1 MTNCNYQIYETK
13 QYKIQDRRI
22 SKQNKV
28 CIYFQTSEYVQIYL
42 QIVIIQFYFIK
53 HITSKNFINVKKQ
66 NNKRIASKTFSQI
79 RSRPQSGIIYDT
91 KKLEKVSPNG
101 LKVVILGAGE
111 QNDLDKFVLKPSSNK
126 FRTLSTRKT
135 NVIND
140 SSVTQSKSNHTEIV
154 KNSPVVQDLSK
165 KIPVNMVKDKDD
177 LYAETVYLKDIINKL
192 TQENYDLKA
201 KMRFLNK
208 NTERMQTV
216 VQNVGGYLQQKYVAD
231 KQDLAL
237 MTKLGISENLLTITL
252 KKQIKELRT
261 MIKQQNEEIQ
271 NLKHDIKYTKIQEL
285 EKEINVFQ
293 EETLRLKTLL
303 EQSQRNEQ
311 IYQMTHDF
319 NQFEEK
325 FYIQMQIINSLK
337 QENSFYQGQIA
348 IEQEEKFKLQNQIE
362 TNQKVLNKQK
372 QVIDDLQQ
380 TLKDKLIYI
389 DGLQQEL
396 DSYKD
401 TNQNLIQK
409 ANKLDNNQ
417 LRIIGLVKIEQELRK
432 ELQQKT
438 RDIEYL
444 DKTTT
449 ELKQKLNEKSSIE
462 AKIKDQLQEEL
473 KKLKIAY
480 EELDEKYKHLLLIN
494 AQSRLKETVPSIQ
507 QKLAPTAATLNIKS
521 QRPQNQNNTPDSINQ
536 DKNQQQ
542 QKFKVIKKDDVQYLG
557 FELNYRLRT
566 KKITLADAIE
576 RYLFDNK
583 NKKTGE
589 IKLKEISERMQ
600 KEPFL
605 LIDEDSALLVARYL
619 TEDNSQEFIVYNDQ
633 LTQSTTIVRSILQ
646 KLIGN
651 YDILTSEIEIKKT
664 KEITQVISKYKNSLK
679 QYFDQLTSKYEG
691 LLERK
696 QIIET
701 FEYMDIDLTPEQYDF
716 LFLRLFSYSNNT
728 QIFPYIRIFEIFQEI
743 QIERIDSDKKKKSR
757 KKDFKDQVDNKNK
770 KVEIFTR
777 RQSMELAN

>member
-1 MTNCNYQIYETK
+1 MQRNKITKGLRLRLSVKQEVGLNQASSMILKNLIRCLQRVQRWLFLEQVNKMIQTN
-13 QYKIQDRRI
+13 
-22 SKQNKV
+22 
-28 CIYFQTSEYVQIYL
+28 L
-42 QIVIIQFYFIK
+42 
-53 HITSKNFINVKKQ
+53 
-66 NNKRIASKTFSQI
+66 
-79 RSRPQSGIIYDT
+79 
-91 KKLEKVSPNG
+91 
-101 LKVVILGAGE
+101 
-111 QNDLDKFVLKPSSNK
+111 
-126 FRTLSTRKT
+126 TLSTRKT

-140 SSVTQSKSNHTEIV
+140 SSVTQSRSTHTEIL
-154 KNSPVVQDLSK
+154 KNSPVVQDLTK
-165 KIPVNMVKDKDD
+165 KIPVNMTKDKDD
-177 LYAETVYLKDIINKL
+177 LYAETVYLKDMINKL
-192 TQENYDLKA
+192 TSENYDLKA

-261 MIKQQNEEIQ
+261 LIKQQNEEIS

-311 IYQMTHDF
+311 IIQMTHDF
-319 NQFEEK
+319 NQFEHK
-325 FYIQMQIINSLK
+325 FYLQMQIINSLK
-337 QENSFYQGQIA
+337 QENSFYQGQIT
-348 IEQEEKFKLQNQIE
+348 IEQEEKFKLQNHME
-362 TNQKVLNKQK
+362 TNQKLLNKQN

-380 TLKDKLIYI
+380 TLKDKSTYI

-396 DSYKD
+396 NSYKD
-401 TNQNLIQK
+401 INQNLISK

-417 LRIIGLVKIEQELRK
+417 LRIIGLIKVEQELRK

-462 AKIKDQLQEEL
+462 AKIKDQLQDEL

-494 AQSRLKETVPSIQ
+494 AQSKLKETAPSIQ
-507 QKLAPTAATLNIKS
+507 QKQAQTAATVNLKT
-521 QRPQNQNNTPDSINQ
+521 QRPLNQNNTPDSINQ

-542 QKFKVIKKDDVQYLG
+542 QKFKVIKKDDVDHLG

-576 RYLFDNK
+576 KYLFDNK

-619 TEDNSQEFIVYNDQ
+619 TEDNSQEFVVYNDQ
-633 LTQSTTIVRSILQ
+633 LNQSTTIVRSILQ

-651 YDILTSEIEIKKT
+651 YEILTIEIEIQKT

-696 QIIET
+696 QIVET
-701 FEYMDIDLTPEQYDF
+701 FEYMGIDLTHDQYDF

-757 KKDFKDQVDNKNK
+757 KKEFKDQGDNKNK

>member
-1 MTNCNYQIYETK
+1 MNI
-13 QYKIQDRRI
+13 
-22 SKQNKV
+22 
-28 CIYFQTSEYVQIYL
+28 FQ
-42 QIVIIQFYFIK
+42 
-53 HITSKNFINVKKQ
+53 
-66 NNKRIASKTFSQI
+66 IASKTFSHI

-101 LKVVILGAGE
+101 LKMLIPGVGE
-111 QNDLDKFVLKPSSNK
+111 QNDLDKFVLKPSPNK

-135 NVIND
+135 NLIND
-140 SSVTQSKSNHTEIV
+140 SSVTQSKTNHTEIV

-165 KIPVNMVKDKDD
+165 KIPVNMAKDKDD

-285 EKEINVFQ
+285 EKEINVYQ
-293 EETLRLKTLL
+293 EETLRLRTLL

-337 QENSFYQGQIA
+337 QENSFYQGQIS
-348 IEQEEKFKLQNQIE
+348 IEQEEKFKLQNQID
-362 TNQKVLNKQK
+362 TDQKVLNKQK

-380 TLKDKLIYI
+380 TLKDKLAYI
-389 DGLQQEL
+389 DGLQEEL
-396 DSYKD
+396 DAYKD

-449 ELKQKLNEKSSIE
+449 ELKQKLNEKSSME

-473 KKLKIAY
+473 KKLKLAY

-507 QKLAPTAATLNIKS
+507 HKLAPTAATLNIKT
-521 QRPQNQNNTPDSINQ
+521 QRPLNQNNTPDSINQ

-542 QKFKVIKKDDVQYLG
+542 QKFKVIKKDDVEHLG
-557 FELNYRLRT
+557 LELNYRLRT
-566 KKITLADAIE
+566 KKITLPDAIE

-589 IKLKEISERMQ
+589 IKLKEISERLQ
-600 KEPFL
+600 REPFL

-619 TEDNSQEFIVYNDQ
+619 TEDNSQEFVVYNDQ

-646 KLIGN
+646 KLVGN
-651 YDILTSEIEIKKT
+651 FEIMTVEIETQKT

-679 QYFDQLTSKYEG
+679 QYFDQLPSKYEG

-701 FEYMDIDLTPEQYDF
+701 FEYMDIDLTTEQYDF

>member
-1 MTNCNYQIYETK
+1 MFYLFQVK
-13 QYKIQDRRI
+13 
-22 SKQNKV
+22 
-28 CIYFQTSEYVQIYL
+28 IYFYHWKL
-42 QIVIIQFYFIK
+42 
-53 HITSKNFINVKKQ
+53 NFILQ
-66 NNKRIASKTFSQI
+66 NILLPKTLQMIASKTFSQI

-91 KKLEKVSPNG
+91 KKLDKVSPKG

-111 QNDLDKFVLKPSSNK
+111 QNDLDKFVLKPSPNK

-140 SSVTQSKSNHTEIV
+140 SSVTQSKSTHTEIL

-165 KIPVNMVKDKDD
+165 KIPVNMAKDKDD
-177 LYAETVYLKDIINKL
+177 LYAETVYLKDMINKL

-261 MIKQQNEEIQ
+261 MIKQQNEEIS

-311 IYQMTHDF
+311 IIQMTHDF
-319 NQFEEK
+319 NQFEHK
-325 FYIQMQIINSLK
+325 FYLQMQIINSLK
-337 QENSFYQGQIA
+337 QENSFYQGQIT
-348 IEQEEKFKLQNQIE
+348 IEQEEKFKLQNHME
-362 TNQKVLNKQK
+362 TNQKLLNKQN

-380 TLKDKLIYI
+380 TLKDKSTYI
-389 DGLQQEL
+389 EGLQQEL

-401 TNQNLIQK
+401 INQNLISK

-417 LRIIGLVKIEQELRK
+417 LRIIGLIKIEQELRK

-449 ELKQKLNEKSSIE
+449 ELKQKLNEKSTIE
-462 AKIKDQLQEEL
+462 AKIKDQLQDEL
-473 KKLKIAY
+473 KKLKLAY

-494 AQSRLKETVPSIQ
+494 AQSKLKETAPSIQ
-507 QKLAPTAATLNIKS
+507 QKQAQTAATVNLKT
-521 QRPQNQNNTPDSINQ
+521 QRPLNQYYTPDSINQ

-542 QKFKVIKKDDVQYLG
+542 QKFKVIKKDDVDHLG

-576 RYLFDNK
+576 KYLFDNK

-589 IKLKEISERMQ
+589 IKLKEVSERMQ

-619 TEDNSQEFIVYNDQ
+619 TEDNSQEFVVYNDQ

-651 YDILTSEIEIKKT
+651 YEILTNEIEIQKT
-664 KEITQVISKYKNSLK
+664 KEITQIIGKYKNSLK

-701 FEYMDIDLTPEQYDF
+701 FEYMGIDLTQDQYDF

-728 QIFPYIRIFEIFQEI
+728 QIFPYIRIFEIFQEV

-757 KKDFKDQVDNKNK
+757 KKEFKDQGDNKNR

>member
-1 MTNCNYQIYETK
+1 MNN
-13 QYKIQDRRI
+13 
-22 SKQNKV
+22 
-28 CIYFQTSEYVQIYL
+28 FQ
-42 QIVIIQFYFIK
+42 
-53 HITSKNFINVKKQ
+53 
-66 NNKRIASKTFSQI
+66 IASKTFSHI

-101 LKVVILGAGE
+101 LKMVIPGVGE
-111 QNDLDKFVLKPSSNK
+111 SNDLDKFVLKPSPNK

-135 NVIND
+135 NIIND
-140 SSVTQSKSNHTEIV
+140 SSVTQSKTNHTEIV

-165 KIPVNMVKDKDD
+165 KIPVNMTKDKDD

-293 EETLRLKTLL
+293 EETLRLRTLL

-311 IYQMTHDF
+311 IIQMTHDF

-337 QENSFYQGQIA
+337 QENSFYQGQIS
-348 IEQEEKFKLQNQIE
+348 IEQEEKFKLQNQID
-362 TNQKVLNKQK
+362 TDQKVLNKQK

-380 TLKDKLIYI
+380 TLKDKLAYI

-396 DSYKD
+396 DAYKD

-449 ELKQKLNEKSSIE
+449 ELKQKLNEKSSME

-473 KKLKIAY
+473 KKLKLAY

-494 AQSRLKETVPSIQ
+494 AQSRLKETAPSIQ
-507 QKLAPTAATLNIKS
+507 HKLAPTAATLNIKT
-521 QRPQNQNNTPDSINQ
+521 QRPLNQNNTPDSINQ

-542 QKFKVIKKDDVQYLG
+542 QKFKVIKKDDVDHLG
-557 FELNYRLRT
+557 LELNYRLRT
-566 KKITLADAIE
+566 KKITLPDAME

-589 IKLKEISERMQ
+589 IKLKEISERLQ
-600 KEPFL
+600 REPFL

-619 TEDNSQEFIVYNDQ
+619 TEDNSQEFVVYNDQ
-633 LTQSTTIVRSILQ
+633 LAQSTTIVRSILQ
-646 KLIGN
+646 KLVGN
-651 YDILTSEIEIKKT
+651 FEIMTAEIETQKT

-679 QYFDQLTSKYEG
+679 QYFDQLPSKYEG

-757 KKDFKDQVDNKNK
+757 KKDFKDQGDNKNK

>member
-1 MTNCNYQIYETK
+1 M
-13 QYKIQDRRI
+13 
-22 SKQNKV
+22 
-28 CIYFQTSEYVQIYL
+28 
-42 QIVIIQFYFIK
+42 VI
-53 HITSKNFINVKKQ
+53 
-66 NNKRIASKTFSQI
+66 
-79 RSRPQSGIIYDT
+79 PG
-91 KKLEKVSPNG
+91 G
-101 LKVVILGAGE
+101 GE
-111 QNDLDKFVLKPSSNK
+111 QNDLDKFVLKPSPNK

-135 NVIND
+135 NIIND
-140 SSVTQSKSNHTEIV
+140 SSVTQSKTNHTEIV

-165 KIPVNMVKDKDD
+165 KIPINMAKDKDD

-261 MIKQQNEEIQ
+261 LIKQQNEEIQ

-293 EETLRLKTLL
+293 EETLRLRTLL

-311 IYQMTHDF
+311 IIQMTHDF

-337 QENSFYQGQIA
+337 QENSFYQGQIS
-348 IEQEEKFKLQNQIE
+348 IEQEEKFKLQNQID
-362 TNQKVLNKQK
+362 TDQKVLNKQK

-380 TLKDKLIYI
+380 TLKDKLAYI

-396 DSYKD
+396 DAYKD

-449 ELKQKLNEKSSIE
+449 ELKQKLNEKSSME

-473 KKLKIAY
+473 KKLKLAY

-494 AQSRLKETVPSIQ
+494 AQSRLKETAPSIQ
-507 QKLAPTAATLNIKS
+507 HKLAPTAATLNIKT
-521 QRPQNQNNTPDSINQ
+521 QRPLNQNNTPDSINQ

-542 QKFKVIKKDDVQYLG
+542 QKFKVIKKDDVDHLG
-557 FELNYRLRT
+557 LELNYRLRT
-566 KKITLADAIE
+566 KKITLPDAIE

-589 IKLKEISERMQ
+589 IKLKEISERLQ
-600 KEPFL
+600 REPFL

-619 TEDNSQEFIVYNDQ
+619 TEDNSQEFVVYNDQ
-633 LTQSTTIVRSILQ
+633 LAQSTTIVRSILS
-646 KLIGN
+646 KLVGN
-651 YDILTSEIEIKKT
+651 FEIMTADIETQKT

-679 QYFDQLTSKYEG
+679 QYFDQLPSKYEG

-701 FEYMDIDLTPEQYDF
+701 FEYMDIDLTLEQYDF

-757 KKDFKDQVDNKNK
+757 KKDFKDQGDNKNK

-777 RQSMELAN
+777 RQSMELGN

>member
-1 MTNCNYQIYETK
+1 MQRNKITK
-13 QYKIQDRRI
+13 GLHLRL
-22 SKQNKV
+22 SV
-28 CIYFQTSEYVQIYL
+28 
-42 QIVIIQFYFIK
+42 
-53 HITSKNFINVKKQ
+53 
-66 NNKRIASKTFSQI
+66 
-79 RSRPQSGIIYDT
+79 
-91 KKLEKVSPNG
+91 KLEVDLNQASSMI
-101 LKVVILGAGE
+101 LKNLRRCLQMVQRQLYLE
-111 QNDLDKFVLKPSSNK
+111 QVNRMIQINL
-126 FRTLSTRKT
+126 TLSTRKT

-348 IEQEEKFKLQNQIE
+348 IEQEELFKLQNQIE

-507 QKLAPTAATLNIKS
+507 QKLAPTAATLNLKS

-619 TEDNSQEFIVYNDQ
+619 TEDNSQEFVVYNDQ

-757 KKDFKDQVDNKNK
+757 KKDFKDQVDNKNR